1 MSESRGFLLF
11 RSSNP
16 TMSLFKLFIRMT
28 LITIFTFFVAV
39 SFSFNSTFS
48 STSVKSLLKEVH
60 IQSIL
65 VEMIRSEIHALPAKD
80 SLPSITELSLDLLLN
95 IKPKDVRTYLGNEIP
110 GLSLHH
116 TEIAVAGK
124 GTNITNLPIESPPPQ
139 ELIKQI
145 DESDENSMEEKDE
158 LTPKTPTKNKAVFIY
173 HSHSWEAFKPLLQ
186 DQKIANS
193 SSSMNESA
201 NVITVGDKLKRDL
214 EDKGIGVVHSKQN
227 VTKALATRNWNY
239 NHSYILSRETV
250 QEAMT
255 DNNNLK
261 FLIDIHRDSQP
272 KNITTITINQKKYA
286 RLFFVVGKEHKNF
299 ERNLEF
305 AKKLNSELEKKYP
318 GISRGV
324 FIKGKSEGN
333 GVYNQDLTERALLL
347 EFGGIDNNLTELYNS
362 VEAFSDIFSDYYWA
376 NSDI

>member
-1 MSESRGFLLF
+1 
-11 RSSNP
+11 
-16 TMSLFKLFIRMT
+16 
-28 LITIFTFFVAV
+28 
-39 SFSFNSTFS
+39 
-48 STSVKSLLKEVH
+48 
-60 IQSIL
+60 
-65 VEMIRSEIHALPAKD
+65 MIRSEVHALPAKD

-110 GLSLHH
+110 GLSLYH

-124 GTNITNLPIESPPPQ
+124 GTNITNLPIESPPPL

-145 DESDENSMEEKDE
+145 DDSDENRMEEKGE
-158 LTPKTPTKNKAVFIY
+158 LTPKTPNKNKAVFIY

-186 DQKIANS
+186 DQKNANS
-193 SSSMNESA
+193 SSSMNEKA
-201 NVITVGDKLKRDL
+201 NVIAVGDKLKRGL
-214 EDKGIGVVHSKQN
+214 EDKGIGVVHSKKN
-227 VTKALATRNWNY
+227 VTKALASRNWNY
-239 NHSYILSRETV
+239 NYSYILSRETV

-255 DNNNLK
+255 NKNLK

-272 KNITTITINQKKYA
+272 KNITTITIDQKKYA

-299 ERNLEF
+299 EKNLEF

-362 VEAFSDIFSDYYWA
+362 VEAFSDIFSEYYWR
-376 NSDI
+376 NSEI

>member
-1 MSESRGFLLF
+1 MF

-16 TMSLFKLFIRMT
+16 TMSLFKLIVQMT
-28 LITIFTFFVAV
+28 LITILTFIVAV

-48 STSVKSLLKEVH
+48 STSVKSLLKEVN

-65 VEMIRSEIHALPAKD
+65 VEMVRSEVHALPAKD
-80 SLPSITELSLDLLLN
+80 NLPSITELSLDLLLN

-110 GLSLHH
+110 GLSLYH

-124 GTNITNLPIESPPPQ
+124 GTNITNLPIESPPPP

-145 DESDENSMEEKDE
+145 DKSEENSSKEQDE
-158 LTPKTPTKNKAVFIY
+158 LAPKTPNKNKAVFIY
-173 HSHSWEAFKPLLQ
+173 HSHSWEAFKPLVK
-186 DQKIANS
+186 DQKNANS
-193 SSSMNESA
+193 SSSMNENA
-201 NVITVGDKLKRDL
+201 NVIAVGDKLKRDL

-227 VTKALATRNWNY
+227 VTKALASRNWNY
-239 NHSYILSRETV
+239 NYSYILSREAV

-255 DNNNLK
+255 DNNSLK

-299 ERNLEF
+299 EKNLEF

-347 EFGGIDNNLTELYNS
+347 EFGGMDNDLTELYNS
-362 VEAFSDIFSDYYWA
+362 IEAFAEIFSDYYWG
-376 NSDI
+376 NSEI

>member
-1 MSESRGFLLF
+1 
-11 RSSNP
+11 
-16 TMSLFKLFIRMT
+16 MSLFKLFVRMT
-28 LITIFTFFVAV
+28 LITILTFFVAV
-39 SFSFNSTFS
+39 SFSFNSIFS
-48 STSVKSLLKEVH
+48 STSVKSLLKEVN

-65 VEMIRSEIHALPAKD
+65 VQMIRSEVHALPAID
-80 SLPSITELSLDLLLN
+80 NLPSITELSLDLLLN

-110 GLSLHH
+110 GLSLYH
-116 TEIAVAGK
+116 TEIAVAGQ
-124 GTNITNLPIESPPPQ
+124 GTNITNLPIESPPPI
-139 ELIKQI
+139 EFIEEI
-145 DESDENSMEEKDE
+145 DDYEEEYDKP
-158 LTPKTPTKNKAVFIY
+158 TPKTNNKNMAVYIY

-186 DQKIANS
+186 DQKSANS
-193 SSSMNESA
+193 SSSMNEKA
-201 NVITVGDKLKRDL
+201 NVITVGDKLKQDL

-227 VTKALATRNWNY
+227 VTKALKSRNWNY
-239 NHSYILSRETV
+239 NQSYILSRETV

-255 DNNNLK
+255 SNNNLK

-299 ERNLEF
+299 EKNLEF

-347 EFGGIDNNLTELYNS
+347 EFGGVDNDLTELYNS
-362 VEAFSDIFSDYYWA
+362 IEAFADIFSGYYWG
-376 NSDI
+376 NSEI